1 MNFYLM
7 RGYIVMEHIEALFL
21 VAQNNIILVFLI
33 AILATFLESFVPAL
47 PLIGI
52 VIMNSALL
60 GFWGGIISS
69 AIGSC
74 LGTIGLFLLASKF
87 KNLKY
92 FDKLKNEKTDK
103 ITNWV
108 RKQNYIVLYLCYA
121 SAFIPSCLISVSSG
135 FSGKSLKSFLPG
147 MILGKITMFG
157 VASYIGYDITGLIN
171 QPIRIAIV
179 LIMVVVSFL
188 IGKKISSTMANNK
201 TVNI

>member
-1 MNFYLM
+1 
-7 RGYIVMEHIEALFL
+7 MEHIEALFL